1 LDGTIGVGITGTVM
15 DGMATVGEIMAFL
28 TMETITTIV
37 LIHTTK
43 QKGSS
48 SSYSNT
54 VKKLQFKKL
63 FKNRTSTIETQI
75 L

>member
-43 QKGSS
+43 QRF
-48 SSYSNT
+48 
-54 VKKLQFKKL
+54 VF
-63 FKNRTSTIETQI
+63 I
-75 L
+75 LL